1 MRFPRLWV
9 AVAEIRT
16 MTATQSQSPQTAP
29 RDSRTGGA
37 PVYIDPE
44 VILSQYGNG
53 RIDEASLASDARE
66 ALETLAET
74 GHELVLVTDLPVS
87 LPTDFPPLA
96 AAPGLAT
103 SGAGWFLTTD
113 PERCGPRRADF
124 HSILVGPGPAGRRS
138 EIHRC
143 DIRTRDLHSAVIE
156 ILSREAMAPVG

>member
-1 MRFPRLWV
+1 
-9 AVAEIRT
+9 
-16 MTATQSQSPQTAP
+16 MTATQPQSRPTVS
-29 RDSRTGGA
+29 RDTRAGGA

-44 VILSQYGNG
+44 VVLSQHGNG
-53 RIDEASLASDARE
+53 RIDEASLASDARL

-74 GHELVLVTDLPVS
+74 GHDLVLVTDLPVS
-87 LPTDFPPLA
+87 LPVDFPQLA
-96 AAPGLAT
+96 SSPELAT

-124 HSILVGPGPAGRRS
+124 HSILVGPGPTGRRS

-156 ILSREAMAPVG
+156 ILSREAMAPVA